1 MFHKQALL
9 TVTSF
14 EDGSSLPGLRHPGLV
29 SAEGAPRQ
37 REPAGASG
45 APSPLLP
52 HRGLV
57 PGCFA
62 TLHPLQP
69 ARRGC
74 VRTVSQPLPQVPEKT
89 GEQFVRCAQEE
100 GTAREAEAGRA
111 AVRAAGHFLGTV
123 TKARDCS
130 EGDPQDRA
138 ELPAAVWG
146 LSLRLSGF
154 PRHREPRTGQSAL
167 PANDQVGNAQ
177 PLSLSRPT
185 DGSPRAFGGSRD
197 AGAAQDKTQEAACNF
212 PLYSRERKKQRPE
225 RPMLK

>member
-1 MFHKQALL
+1 MEAACWGSATLAWSALK
-9 TVTSF
+9 T
-14 EDGSSLPGLRHPGLV
+14 R
-29 SAEGAPRQ
+29 PRQ
-37 REPAGASG
+37 RQPAGASG
-45 APSPLLP
+45 APSPLLQHWGP
-52 HRGLV
+52 E

-62 TLHPLQP
+62 TLHPLRP

-111 AVRAAGHFLGTV
+111 AVRRAAGHFLGTV
-123 TKARDCS
+123 TKARDCG

-146 LSLRLSGF
+146 LSLCLSGF

-167 PANDQVGNAQ
+167 PANDQVGNPQ
-177 PLSLSRPT
+177 PHGLSRP
-185 DGSPRAFGGSRD
+185 GMVHLGPL
-197 AGAAQDKTQEAACNF
+197 GAAGTQELPRTKHRRQHATSPYTPGKKKNKPEA
-212 PLYSRERKKQRPE
+212 READA
-225 RPMLK
+225 